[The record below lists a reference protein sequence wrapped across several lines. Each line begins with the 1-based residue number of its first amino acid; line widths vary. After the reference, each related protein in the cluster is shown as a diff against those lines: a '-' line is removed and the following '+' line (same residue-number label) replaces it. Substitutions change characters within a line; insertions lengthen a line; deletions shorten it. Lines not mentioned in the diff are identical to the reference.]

1 MRVEQDSR
9 FAEAAGIIARAGTV
23 PFQVS
28 PTLVEIAKHYLDE
41 READFVIRCFGDRTT
56 LSQDELKAVSGLD
69 DDALQ
74 RTTSALARKGILFD
88 QPNTRGVM
96 VYRLLPFIVVGAFE
110 YTFMRPLP
118 EGAERKDLERLAGR
132 YRTLL
137 GELRDF
143 VQGSYDDLLQLYPYQ
158 PPVDRTVPVLT
169 SGTGRTIPVDRAIE
183 AVEHVLPARTVQEII
198 AKNDDIAVGHCF
210 CRNYTRVLGRSCAT
224 DAPSEVCFT
233 FGKSARHV
241 VNQGFAR
248 KVTRDEA
255 LRLMRQAEE
264 AGLVHKAFHN
274 GSNLEKEE
282 NSVCNCC
289 KDCCDTFTLWRS
301 GAAPLINAT
310 THLAIIDPTACTGCE
325 VCVERCPVDAIAMKD
340 GVAVR
345 EESYCIG
352 CGVCARFCPAYAISL
367 QEGLRRVCVP
377 PPRLRPVGAPGGTAA

>member
-1 MRVEQDSR
+1 MTTQAERDAK
-9 FAEAAGIIARAGTV
+9 FYEAAGIIARAGVV

-41 READFVIRCFGDRTT
+41 GQADFIIRNFADKAT
-56 LSQDELKAVSGLD
+56 LSVDELRASSGLGD
-69 DDALQ
+69 EELE
-74 RTTSALARKGILFD
+74 RVTSALAGKGILFN

-110 YTFMRPLP
+110 YTFMRALP
-118 EGAERKDLERLAGR
+118 EGEKRKDLERLAGL
-132 YRTLL
+132 YQALL

-143 VQGSYDDLLQLYPYQ
+143 VQGSYDELLPLYEYQ

-169 SGTGRTIPVDRAIE
+169 SGSGRTIAVNQAVE
-183 AVEHVLPARTVQEII
+183 AVEHILPTRTVEEII
-198 AKNDDIAVGHCF
+198 NKYDDIAVGHCF
-210 CRNYTRVLGRSCAT
+210 CRNYTQVLGRACAT
-224 DAPSEVCFT
+224 GAPSEVCIT

-248 KVTRDEA
+248 RITREEA
-255 LRLMRQAEE
+255 LRIMRQAEE

-274 GSNLEKEE
+274 GSNIEKEE

-289 KDCCDTFTLWRS
+289 KDCCDTFTLWRN

-310 THLAIIDPTACTGCE
+310 MHLSVIDPSACTGCE
-325 VCVERCPVDAIAMKD
+325 VCVERCPVDAIAMRD

-345 EESYCIG
+345 EEAYCIG
-352 CGVCARFCPAYAISL
+352 CGVCARFCAAEAISL

-377 PPRLRPVGAPGGTAA
+377 PPRLRT